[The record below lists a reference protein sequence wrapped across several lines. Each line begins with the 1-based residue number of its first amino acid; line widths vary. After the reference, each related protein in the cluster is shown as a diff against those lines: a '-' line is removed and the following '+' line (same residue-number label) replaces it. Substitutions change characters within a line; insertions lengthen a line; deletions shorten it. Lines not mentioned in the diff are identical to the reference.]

1 MQYSG
6 VNLTITLLVYFFFF
20 FFKNKVYMNMDL
32 KEKNNNK
39 KMTFFKFSFVS
50 ENHFRNSWYHNLI
63 YEPLSNL
70 QCSLTVNMHLVVS
83 WNIPRGSI
91 SSLPPW
97 AFLSEGRVGVGK
109 VATGRCVLLLSPPHW
124 NLQHYNPM
132 FCLYPINTNLQALR
146 CGEGHVEE
154 MLPALSIPIL
164 HLLPCLPQAFL
175 CMLRVKSGL
184 QNPQ

>member
-1 MQYSG
+1 
-6 VNLTITLLVYFFFF
+6 
-20 FFKNKVYMNMDL
+20 
-32 KEKNNNK
+32 
-39 KMTFFKFSFVS
+39 MTFFKFSFVS